1 MGSASAAHEP
11 DLAPG
16 TVVGDYR
23 IDSTLGIGGMAAVYQ
38 ATQPVIGKRV
48 AIKVLHRT
56 KSETALNRF
65 IKEARAVNLIEHPN
79 IVDVFGFGMT
89 DSGRAYL
96 VMELLVGET
105 LAVRIKRGPIS
116 VAETCETLVEVT
128 HALEAAHEAGV
139 IHRDLKPEN
148 IFLAKRRDVS
158 TVKLL
163 DFGIAK
169 LLDEQPGVRTDDTR
183 PGILIGTPKYISPE
197 QVRGAQLD
205 GRADIY
211 ALGVVAFELLAG
223 RAPFLGTPAGGAY
236 ELFEKHAKL
245 KPPKPSAFNMQLP
258 EAADALLLAM
268 LAKEPSERPSLATV
282 RDALLQLRLAPA
294 SELAAERAA
303 AAAQP
308 TDVHE
313 VPSQRALAS
322 AMETPTTR
330 TERAAPPTQPTAA
343 IERASGSAMETPTR
357 QIARIDRRR
366 WPIVLGAG
374 GAAMAAIV
382 AIAIASTGG
391 KLPPAR
397 ADAVVPSEAR
407 QVSVTPI
414 APAVAAT
421 PTPST
426 IDAGVAKTDESSIE
440 LDPVRGNA
448 HASSASSGSSSSSS
462 SSAAAKPAPVRHVK
476 PASPAK
482 PAPSDEDAVRSPFEH
497 AP

>member
-1 MGSASAAHEP
+1 MGSASAHEP
-11 DLAPG
+11 DLEPG

-23 IDSTLGIGGMAAVYQ
+23 IDSTIGIGGMATVYQ

-56 KSETALNRF
+56 KTESALNRF
-65 IKEARAVNLIEHPN
+65 IKEARAVNLIGHPN

-89 DSGRAYL
+89 DNGRPYL

-105 LAVRIKRGPIS
+105 LAVRIKREPIS
-116 VAETCETLVEVT
+116 VAETCETLIEVA

-148 IFLAKRRDVS
+148 IFLAKRRHVRS
-158 TVKLL
+158 VKLL

-169 LLDEQPGVRTDDTR
+169 LLDEQPGVRGDDTR

-223 RAPFLGTPAGGAY
+223 RAPFLGSPAGGAY

-245 KPPKPSAFNMQLP
+245 KPPKASAFNMQLH
-258 EAADALLLAM
+258 EVADALLFAM
-268 LAKEPSERPSLATV
+268 LAKEPHERPSLEEV
-282 RDALLQLRLAPA
+282 RETLQRLRVAPA
-294 SELAAERAA
+294 SSLAAERAA

-308 TDVHE
+308 TDVHAA
-313 VPSQRALAS
+313 PPPS

-330 TERAAPPTQPTAA
+330 NERTERDDPPTVPD
-343 IERASGSAMETPTR
+343 RGSAGAMETPTR
-357 QIARIDRRR
+357 QVPRLEFGKRKR
-366 WPIVLGAG
+366 WPIALAG
-374 GAAMAAIV
+374 GGAVTAAIV
-382 AIAIASTGG
+382 AIAIASTGS

-397 ADAVVPSEAR
+397 ADAVLPNEPGAAQQLSI
-407 QVSVTPI
+407 TPI
-414 APAVAAT
+414 APSAAT
-421 PTPST
+421 TPATATAAAST
-426 IDAGVAKTDESSIE
+426 ADAGLGKSDETSIE
-440 LDPVRGNA
+440 LDPVRGSA
-448 HASSASSGSSSSSS
+448 HAP
-462 SSAAAKPAPVRHVK
+462 AAVHAARHVK

-482 PAPSDEDAVRSPFEH
+482 PAPPSDDDGVRSPF

>member
-1 MGSASAAHEP
+1 MGSASAHEP
-11 DLAPG
+11 DLEPG

-23 IDSTLGIGGMAAVYQ
+23 IDSTIGIGGMAAVYQ

-56 KSETALNRF
+56 KTESALNRF
-65 IKEARAVNLIEHPN
+65 IKEARAVNLIGHPN

-89 DSGRAYL
+89 DNGRPYL

-105 LAVRIKRGPIS
+105 LAVRIKREPIS
-116 VAETCETLVEVT
+116 VAETCETLIEVA

-148 IFLAKRRDVS
+148 IFLATRRHLRS
-158 TVKLL
+158 VKLL

-169 LLDEQPGVRTDDTR
+169 LLDEQPGVRGDDTR

-245 KPPKPSAFNMQLP
+245 KPPKASAFNMQLH
-258 EAADALLLAM
+258 EVADALLFAM
-268 LAKEPSERPSLATV
+268 LAKEPAERPSLIEV
-282 RDALLQLRLAPA
+282 RETLQRLRVAPA
-294 SELAAERAA
+294 SSLAAERAA

-308 TDVHE
+308 TDVHT
-313 VPSQRALAS
+313 VPPQS
-322 AMETPTTR
+322 AMETPTRR
-330 TERAAPPTQPTAA
+330 TERVDPPPMPD
-343 IERASGSAMETPTR
+343 RSSVSAMETPTR
-357 QIARIDRRR
+357 QVPRVQRRR
-366 WPIVLGAG
+366 WPFALAAG
-374 GAAMAAIV
+374 GGLMAGIV
-382 AIAIASTGG
+382 AITIASTGS

-397 ADAVVPSEAR
+397 ADAVVPNEPAAQQLSI
-407 QVSVTPI
+407 TPI
-414 APAVAAT
+414 APSAAAT
-421 PTPST
+421 PVTAAAAASA
-426 IDAGVAKTDESSIE
+426 DAGLGKSDETSIE
-440 LDPVRGNA
+440 LDPVRGSA
-448 HASSASSGSSSSSS
+448 HA
-462 SSAAAKPAPVRHVK
+462 AAVHAARHVK
-476 PASPAK
+476 PAAK
-482 PAPSDEDAVRSPFEH
+482 PTPPSDDDGVRSPF